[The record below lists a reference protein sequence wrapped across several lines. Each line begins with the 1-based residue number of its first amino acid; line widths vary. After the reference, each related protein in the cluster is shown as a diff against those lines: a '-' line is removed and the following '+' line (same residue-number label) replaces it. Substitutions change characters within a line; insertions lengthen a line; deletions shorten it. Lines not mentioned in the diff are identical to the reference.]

1 MNISSTFHSPETIAD
16 AEAIYRESKH
26 PIYLSGGQEV
36 VLRLR
41 HDLDHISDLIDLSN
55 IDELHGVHAEGSTL
69 SIGAGENHAAIAGSA
84 VVAHKAPVLSDL
96 ASKIGDSQTRNRGTI
111 GGAIASKTRSSD
123 WNAALL
129 ALDAMIHT
137 TKTIHMAED
146 YFANGGLTEGEL
158 ITRICFEIPSTGTY
172 LKHTR
177 ASSTDAVVGVLV
189 SRFEERCRVA
199 IVGAQRVAFLCPA
212 LEAALGTRFHQDVYE
227 RNHIP
232 DDMFIHRD
240 DASLDYQ
247 LNLVEV
253 LCKKAIKGC
262 A

>member
-1 MNISSTFHSPETIAD
+1 MNISSTFHSPETTAD

-36 VLRLR
+36 VLRLQ
-41 HDLDHISDLIDLSN
+41 HELEHISDLIDLSN

-96 ASKIGDSQTRNRGTI
+96 ASNIGDSQTRNRGTI

-137 TKTIHMAED
+137 TTTNHMAED
-146 YFANGGLTEGEL
+146 YIANGGLTEGEL
-158 ITRICFEIPSTGTY
+158 ITRICFEIPSQGIY

-177 ASSTDAVVGVLV
+177 ASSTDAVVGVFV
-189 SRFEERCRVA
+189 SRFEKRCRVA
-199 IVGAQRVAFLCPA
+199 IVGNQRVAFLCPA
-212 LEAALGTRFHQDVYE
+212 LGAALSTRFHPAVYDHS
-227 RNHIP
+227 HIP
-232 DDMFIHRD
+232 DNMLREKH
-240 DASLDYQ
+240 DASLEYQ
-247 LNLVEV
+247 LNLVES
-253 LCKKAIKGC
+253 LFKRAIDSC

>member
-26 PIYLSGGQEV
+26 PIYLGGGQEL
-36 VLRLR
+36 VLRLQ
-41 HDLDHISDLIDLSN
+41 HDLEHVSDLIELSN
-55 IDELHGVHAEGSTL
+55 ISELNGIYAEGPTL
-69 SIGAGENHAAIAGSA
+69 SIGAGETHAAIAGSA
-84 VVAHKAPVLSDL
+84 VVAQKVPVLSEL
-96 ASKIGDSQTRNRGTI
+96 ASNIGDSQTRNRGTI

-129 ALDAMIHT
+129 ALEAMIHT
-137 TKTIHMAED
+137 TKTSHMAED
-146 YFANGGLTEGEL
+146 YFANGGLTDGEL
-158 ITRICFEIPSTGTY
+158 ITKICFEIPAKGIY

-189 SRFEERCRVA
+189 TRFEKRCRVA
-199 IVGAQRVAFLCPA
+199 IVGHQRVAFLCPS
-212 LEAALGTRFHQDVYE
+212 LEAALVSRFHQDVYD
-227 RNHIP
+227 HSYIP
-232 DDMFIHRD
+232 ADRFSHRAE
-240 DASLDYQ
+240 ASLDYQ

-253 LCKKAIKGC
+253 LCKKAIMGC

>member
-1 MNISSTFHSPETIAD
+1 MNISTTFHSPATIID
-16 AEAIYRESKH
+16 AEAIYSESKN
-26 PIYLSGGQEV
+26 PIYIAGGQEL
-36 VLRLR
+36 VLRLSR
-41 HDLDHISDLIDLSN
+41 DVEGISDLIDISK
-55 IDELHGVHAEGSTL
+55 IDELHGVYAEGPTL

-84 VVAHKAPVLSDL
+84 VVVQKVPVLSEL
-96 ASKIGDSQTRNRGTI
+96 ASNIGDSQTRNRGTI

-129 ALDAMIHT
+129 ALEAMIHT
-137 TKTIHMAED
+137 TKTSHMAED

-158 ITRICFEIPSTGTY
+158 ITKICFEIPSKGIY

-189 SRFEERCRVA
+189 TRFEKRCRVA
-199 IVGAQRVAFLCPA
+199 IVGPQRVAFLCPS
-212 LEAALGTRFHQDVYE
+212 LEAALVSRFHQDVYDHS
-227 RNHIP
+227 HIP
-232 DDMFIHRD
+232 GDMFSHRAE
-240 DASLDYQ
+240 ASLDYQ

-253 LCKKAIKGC
+253 LCKKAIRGC

>member
-1 MNISSTFHSPETIAD
+1 MNISSTFHSPETTAD

-36 VLRLR
+36 VLRLQ
-41 HDLDHISDLIDLSN
+41 HDLEHTSDLIDLSN

-84 VVAHKAPVLSDL
+84 VVAHTAPVLSEL
-96 ASKIGDSQTRNRGTI
+96 ASSIGDSQTRNRGTI

-129 ALDAMIHT
+129 ALNAVIHT
-137 TKTIHMAED
+137 TKTSHMAED
-146 YFANGGLTEGEL
+146 YFANGGLPEGEL
-158 ITRICFEIPSTGTY
+158 ITRICFEIPSQGIY

-189 SRFEERCRVA
+189 SRFEKRCRVA

-212 LEAALGTRFHQDVYE
+212 LEAALGTRFHPNVYDHS
-227 RNHIP
+227 HIP
-232 DDMFIHRD
+232 HNMLREKP
-240 DASLDYQ
+240 DASLEYQ
-247 LNLVEV
+247 LNLVEI
-253 LCKKAIKGC
+253 LFKRAIHSC